1 MKTQGI
7 VALLL
12 ALLAAPAMASHCPTI
27 MSDIDELLNDDAV
40 VSALDG
46 SDLDQVRELRAEGE
60 ELHESGSHEKSVET
74 LNEALDILQGAGGS
88 SGSSGY
94 SY

>member
-1 MKTQGI
+1 MNKQFI

-12 ALLAAPAMASHCPTI
+12 ALLAVPAMASHCPTI

-40 VSALDG
+40 VSALGG
-46 SDLDQVRELRAEGE
+46 SELERVRELRAEGE
-60 ELHESGSHEKSVET
+60 ELHKSGSHAKSVET

>member
-46 SDLDQVRELRAEGE
+46 SDLDRARELRAEGE
-60 ELHESGSHEKSVET
+60 QLHESGSHEKSVET